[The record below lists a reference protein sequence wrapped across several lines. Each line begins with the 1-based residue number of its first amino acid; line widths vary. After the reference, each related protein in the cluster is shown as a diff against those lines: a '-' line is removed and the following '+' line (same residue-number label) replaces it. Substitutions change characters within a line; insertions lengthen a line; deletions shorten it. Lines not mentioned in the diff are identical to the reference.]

1 MNGQIESTITT
12 ETSNLDISN
21 THQDVVSWYV
31 IRVTYGREYKLK
43 LELEERNIEHFLPV
57 KTVILRRTPDGK
69 LISRKTSAI
78 PNTIFIRE
86 TRENIQQLKTELE
99 GRFPMRYMMN
109 RNTHQPLTVREKQM
123 QDFIRF
129 ASLENERLLYLNN
142 PDVVYEKG
150 QPVEIVS
157 GPFAGVHGY
166 ILRIRRDRK
175 LVISVD
181 GVLAAAVQIDLRS
194 EWIRKL

>member
-12 ETSNLDISN
+12 EASNLDISN

>member
-1 MNGQIESTITT
+1 MNGQIESIITT

>member
-1 MNGQIESTITT
+1 MEGQIESTITT
-12 ETSNLDISN
+12 EASNLDISN

-123 QDFIRF
+123 QDFIQF
-129 ASLENERLLYLNN
+129 ASMEGERLLYLNN